1 MVRVG
6 GLVIVFNAPPPLN
19 YCRLYIVVGGTK
31 ERPNTAVAWQKSRA
45 R

>member
-6 GLVIVFNAPPPLN
+6 GLVIVFNGPLLN